1 MIELPLPKNIPFM
14 KYKVHLIIL
23 SLVVTLGAITIMV
36 KKGLNYGI
44 DFRGGVKVLYTFN
57 TGEQLKDGEIESVL
71 VEKGIDAVVQQYGD
85 KDSNQF
91 SVKTKQM
98 EATLEDTVA
107 KITGIIADKYG
118 VDKVK
123 LEQQETVGPK
133 VGQELKRKGQLAVI
147 FTLIAMLVYIGFRF
161 DFYFA
166 PGAILGLIHDVI
178 VVMGF
183 LTFFNKEYN
192 LSILAALLTIV
203 GYSVNDTIIVYDR
216 IREHAKKI
224 NINTIDEVVNQS
236 VNETLSRTI
245 ITTSTVLIAVIILFV
260 SGGGVIHDF
269 AFCFIIGAITGSYSS
284 IFIASPL
291 YIWLYKHWPKLS
303 AKFKR

>member
-14 KYKVHLIIL
+14 KYKIHLIVL
-23 SLVVTLGAITIMV
+23 SLIVTLGGIAMMV
-36 KKGLNYGI
+36 KNGLNYGI
-44 DFRGGVKVLYTFN
+44 DFRGGVKLLYTFN
-57 TGEQLKDGEIESVL
+57 AGEQLKDGEIEAL
-71 VEKGIDAVVQQYGD
+71 LLDKGMESVVQRYGD
-85 KDSNQF
+85 KNSNQF
-91 SVKTKQM
+91 SIKTKQT
-98 EATLEDTVA
+98 EVTLEDTVA
-107 KITGIIADKYG
+107 KINSIVAEKYG
-118 VDKVK
+118 ADNAK

-133 VGQELKRKGQLAVI
+133 VGQELKRKGQLAII
-147 FTLIAMLVYIGFRF
+147 FTLIAMLVYIGIRF

-166 PGAILGLIHDVI
+166 PGAVVALVHDVI

-183 LTFFNKEYN
+183 LTFFHKEYN

-224 NINTIDEVVNQS
+224 NANTIDEVVNQS

-245 ITTSTVLIAVIILFV
+245 ITSTTVLIVVIILFI

>member
-14 KYKVHLIIL
+14 KNKRYLIAI
-23 SLVVTLGAITIMV
+23 SLIVTIGALIMMF
-36 KKGLNYGI
+36 KNGLNYGI
-44 DFRGGVKVLYTFN
+44 DFRGGVKLLYSFN
-57 TGEQLKDGEIESVL
+57 TNLNDGDIEALLAQS
-71 VEKGIDAVVQQYGD
+71 GIDSMVQRYGD
-85 KDSNQF
+85 KNLNQF
-91 SVKTKQM
+91 SVKTKQT
-98 EATLEDTVA
+98 EATLEDTVT
-107 KITGIIADKYG
+107 KITSLLNEKYKDG
-118 VDKVK
+118 GVK

-133 VGQELKRKGQLAVI
+133 VGQELRHKGQLAI
-147 FTLIAMLVYIGFRF
+147 LFTLIAMLVYIGVRF

-166 PGAILGLIHDVI
+166 PGAIVALIHDVI

-216 IREHAKKI
+216 IREHTKKI
-224 NINTIDEVVNQS
+224 NINTIDDVVNQS
-236 VNETLSRTI
+236 VSETLSRTI
-245 ITTSTVLIAVIILFV
+245 VTSTTVLIVVIILFI

-284 IFIASPL
+284 IFIASPI
-291 YIWLYKHWPKLS
+291 YIWLYKNWPKI
-303 AKFKR
+303 AGKFRSRG

>member
-1 MIELPLPKNIPFM
+1 MMELPLPKNIPFM
-14 KYKVHLIIL
+14 RNKRFLIVLSLII
-23 SLVVTLGAITIMV
+23 TLGSIAMMV

-44 DFRGGVKVLYTFN
+44 DFRGGVKLLYTFN
-57 TGEQLKDGEIESVL
+57 TETHLKDGEIENLLAGNGMDSM
-71 VEKGIDAVVQQYGD
+71 VQRYGE

-91 SVKTKQM
+91 SIKTKQT
-98 EATLEDTVA
+98 ESTLEDTVT
-107 KITGIIADKYG
+107 KITDVLSGKYG
-118 VDKVK
+118 AENIK

-133 VGQELKRKGQLAVI
+133 VGQELRRKGQLAII

-166 PGAILGLIHDVI
+166 PGAIVALIHDVI

-216 IREHAKKI
+216 IREHARKI
-224 NINTIDEVVNQS
+224 NANTIDDVINQAC
-236 VNETLSRTI
+236 NETLSRTI
-245 ITTSTVLIAVIILFV
+245 ITSTTVLVVVVILFI

-269 AFCFIIGAITGSYSS
+269 AFCFIIGVITGSYSS
-284 IFIASPL
+284 IFIASPI
-291 YIWLYKHWPKLS
+291 YSWLYRNWPKIS
-303 AKFKR
+303 SKMAR

>member
-1 MIELPLPKNIPFM
+1 
-14 KYKVHLIIL
+14 
-23 SLVVTLGAITIMV
+23 
-36 KKGLNYGI
+36 
-44 DFRGGVKVLYTFN
+44 
-57 TGEQLKDGEIESVL
+57 LKDGEIEAL
-71 VEKGIDAVVQQYGD
+71 LLDKGMESVVQRYGD
-85 KDSNQF
+85 KNSNQF
-91 SVKTKQM
+91 SIKTKQT
-98 EATLEDTVA
+98 EVTLEDTVA
-107 KITGIIADKYG
+107 KINSIVAEKYG
-118 VDKVK
+118 ADNAK

-133 VGQELKRKGQLAVI
+133 VGQELKRKGQLAII
-147 FTLIAMLVYIGFRF
+147 FTLIAMLVYIGIRF

-166 PGAILGLIHDVI
+166 PGAVVALVHDVI

-183 LTFFNKEYN
+183 LTFFHKEYN

-224 NINTIDEVVNQS
+224 NANTIDEVVNQS

-245 ITTSTVLIAVIILFV
+245 ITSTTVLIVVIILFI

>member
-14 KYKVHLIIL
+14 KNKMFLIGLSLII
-23 SLVVTLGAITIMV
+23 TLGGIAMMI
-36 KKGLNYGI
+36 KNGLNYGI
-44 DFRGGVKVLYTFN
+44 DFGGGIKLIYTFN
-57 TGEQLKDGEIESVL
+57 QQLKDGEIEGL
-71 VEKGIDAVVQQYGD
+71 LLNDGIDSMVQRYGD
-85 KDSNQF
+85 KTSNQF
-91 SVKTKQM
+91 SIKAKQT
-98 EATLEDTVA
+98 EATLEDSVA
-107 KITGIIADKYG
+107 KISSILAAKYG
-118 VDKVK
+118 EAGAK

-133 VGQELKRKGQLAVI
+133 VGKELKRKGQLAI
-147 FTLIAMLVYIGFRF
+147 FFTLIAMLVYIGVRF

-166 PGAILGLIHDVI
+166 PGAIVALIHDVI

-224 NINTIDEVVNQS
+224 TANTIDDVVNQS

-245 ITTSTVLIAVIILFV
+245 VTSATVLIVVIILFI
-260 SGGGVIHDF
+260 SGGGIIHDF

-284 IFIASPL
+284 IFIASPI
-291 YIWLYKHWPKLS
+291 YIWLYKNWPKIS
-303 AKFKR
+303 KRR